1 VAEESFDLIEN
12 FEEISSS
19 ILQHPLPFSSPTMLA
34 LRSLS
39 RLAQRTTPRIASQ
52 TSRQLSIA
60 ARRPVLSSTAWT
72 KPLSFRPIAA
82 FSSTSYRPQ
91 GRQSLR
97 PNADVHSISTPTD
110 LTADP
115 ALDELVAKLDSEIQ
129 VERDIS
135 RPSSSSPSPSI
146 QDFLENSG
154 FQLQDTP
161 GVEDVL
167 LTKKYGDETI
177 EVKFTIADL
186 ASPDVEGSSREELD
200 EFSDEDYDGVESAQS
215 GGANTKGAVNTGRTS
230 GGNVRVAPEDS
241 VSPADRETELEEDEE
256 PEEHTSPAFP
266 ARVTVK
272 VTRENQPG
280 ALTLECVAQD
290 GDIIIDNVYYF
301 GEAETAD
308 PANAEQ
314 EFKRRNA
321 YAGPPFGNLDEGLQ
335 IGLERYLEE
344 RGINTY
350 LAVFVPDYI
359 DWKEQR
365 EYVRWL
371 ESKSNFL

>member
-1 VAEESFDLIEN
+1 
-12 FEEISSS
+12 
-19 ILQHPLPFSSPTMLA
+19 M
-34 LRSLS
+34 
-39 RLAQRTTPRIASQ
+39 
-52 TSRQLSIA
+52 
-60 ARRPVLSSTAWT
+60 
-72 KPLSFRPIAA
+72 
-82 FSSTSYRPQ
+82 
-91 GRQSLR
+91 
-97 PNADVHSISTPTD
+97 
-110 LTADP
+110 
-115 ALDELVAKLDSEIQ
+115 
-129 VERDIS
+129 
-135 RPSSSSPSPSI
+135 
-146 QDFLENSG
+146 
-154 FQLQDTP
+154 
-161 GVEDVL
+161 L

-186 ASPDVEGSSREELD
+186 ASPDVEGSRGEELD
-200 EFSDEDYDGVESAQS
+200 EFSDEDYDGVETAQS
-215 GGANTKGAVNTGRTS
+215 GGASTKAAVNQGRTS
-230 GGNVRVAPEDS
+230 GGGNVRVAPEDS
-241 VSPADRETELEEDEE
+241 VSAADREAELDEE
-256 PEEHTSPAFP
+256 EAEEPSSPAFP

-301 GEAETAD
+301 SDAETAD
-308 PANAEQ
+308 PQNAEH

-344 RGINTY
+344 RGVNTY

-371 ESKSNFL
+371 ESKSRFLERWRSGR

>member
-1 VAEESFDLIEN
+1 
-12 FEEISSS
+12 
-19 ILQHPLPFSSPTMLA
+19 M
-34 LRSLS
+34 
-39 RLAQRTTPRIASQ
+39 
-52 TSRQLSIA
+52 
-60 ARRPVLSSTAWT
+60 
-72 KPLSFRPIAA
+72 
-82 FSSTSYRPQ
+82 
-91 GRQSLR
+91 
-97 PNADVHSISTPTD
+97 
-110 LTADP
+110 
-115 ALDELVAKLDSEIQ
+115 
-129 VERDIS
+129 
-135 RPSSSSPSPSI
+135 
-146 QDFLENSG
+146 
-154 FQLQDTP
+154 
-161 GVEDVL
+161 L

-200 EFSDEDYDGVESAQS
+200 EFSDEDYDGVESTQS
-215 GGANTKGAVNTGRTS
+215 GGGNTKGAVNAGRTS

-241 VSPADRETELEEDEE
+241 VSPADRETELDEDEE
-256 PEEHTSPAFP
+256 HEEHTSPAFP

-272 VTRENQPG
+272 VTRENQTG

-301 GEAETAD
+301 SEAETAD

-371 ESKSNFL
+371 ESKSHFL